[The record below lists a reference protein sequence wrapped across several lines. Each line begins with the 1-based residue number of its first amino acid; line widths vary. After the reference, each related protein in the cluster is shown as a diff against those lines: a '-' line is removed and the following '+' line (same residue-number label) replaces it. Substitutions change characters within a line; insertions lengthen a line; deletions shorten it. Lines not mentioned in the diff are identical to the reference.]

1 MLGESCVKTGDKT
14 FLYKVI
20 APLKRGFTIHAQNKT
35 FNIRYA
41 GILEIKCARV
51 SASSV
56 SNARK
61 KTHNHEYAER
71 VRAKIRETTTIA
83 RVFKRDTWEYPRLRA
98 EERPQTS
105 DPRRRALWQDSR
117 APRRVA
123 RHPSPDHDTAHHKT
137 HTTYHNTIPQDSAIT
152 IVNAIIIY
160 VNHNT

>member
-41 GILEIKCARV
+41 GILEIKCARS

-105 DPRRRALWQDSR
+105 DPRRARSGKILARRAASR
-117 APRRVA
+117 ATHRPI
-123 RHPSPDHDTAHHKT
+123 TT
-137 HTTYHNTIPQDSAIT
+137 QHTTRRILRTTTQSPKTPQSPS
-152 IVNAIIIY
+152 
-160 VNHNT
+160 